1 MSLEITGLYVY
12 PIKSLGGISLLE
24 AEVSD
29 RGLMY
34 DRRWMLVGEDQ
45 VFLSQRSHPVMAL
58 LRPEIQND
66 ALTVYAPSGDSIRI
80 KPKEEG
86 QMMKVQVWDD
96 VCDAYVY
103 GAEVNDWFSD
113 QLGMSARLVYMHQE
127 SRREVDP
134 RYATHDEI
142 VSFADGYPFL
152 MISEE
157 SLEDLNGRLETPI
170 PMDRFRPNIV
180 VRGGKPYQEDEV
192 KKFEAGGVMFTGAKP
207 CARCQ
212 VITIDQQTAVSSKE
226 PLKTLATYRRSEHKV
241 LFGMNLLHQGSGTL
255 RVGEALEA
263 LRFSH

>member
-1 MSLEITGLYVY
+1 MSLEITGLFVY
-12 PIKSLGGISLLE
+12 PIKSLGGIALQE
-24 AEVSD
+24 AEISD
-29 RGLMY
+29 RGLLY

-58 LRPEIQND
+58 LRPEIQD
-66 ALTVYAPSGDSIRI
+66 GALLVHAPSGEPIRI
-80 KPKEEG
+80 EPKEEG

-103 GAEVNDWFSD
+103 GQEVNEWFST
-113 QLGMSARLVYMHQE
+113 QLGMPARLVYMHDQ

-134 RYATHDEI
+134 RYASNEEI

-157 SLEDLNGRLETPI
+157 SLQDLNGRLETPV

-180 VRGGKPYQEDEV
+180 VRGGEPYQEDEV
-192 KKFEAGGVMFTGAKP
+192 KAFEAGGVTFTGVKP

-212 VITIDQQTAVSSKE
+212 VITIDQKTTVSSKE
-226 PLKTLATYRRSEHKV
+226 PLKTLATYRRDGNKV

-255 RVGEALEA
+255 RVGERLEA
-263 LRFSH
+263 LRLSH